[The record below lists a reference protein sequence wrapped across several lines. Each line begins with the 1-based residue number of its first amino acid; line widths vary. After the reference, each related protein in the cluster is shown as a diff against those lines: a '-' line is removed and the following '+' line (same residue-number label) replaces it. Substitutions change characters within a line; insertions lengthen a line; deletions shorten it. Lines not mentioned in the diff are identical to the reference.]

1 MREQKRRSRKSSIKE
16 NVNYVQDWLPIENNI
31 NGMFVIKDSAF
42 GNRYVKVL
50 EVMPTNFHLKS
61 NRDKNYIIEMFRQ
74 FVKIAPKSFQICLT
88 TMDTDTTEM
97 VNHIKKA
104 TVGESELILDERN
117 KYIDKIKSLSSKDAI
132 RKRCLIVYDYEG
144 SRDGT
149 VSTDVY
155 QIASEME
162 ETKIQLQTA
171 LNRMGNRVV
180 AHDNEERF
188 LAEVMY
194 RYLNKHSIR
203 TEGFE
208 ERVSRIYYDSQKIQH
223 SAKPEIDVRDYFAP
237 RGIDDSNPDF
247 CIIDGIYHTYM
258 YLNPRTYP
266 VSVIGGWIDIILD
279 YGNTVDISLHF
290 KKRLRERELS
300 NLKRGMRFN
309 QASLNSK
316 NEGDE
321 AVEGIVDAYHTSSFI
336 RQKMQ
341 NDGEDLYDGCI
352 MLDIMATN
360 YDELKKIRSRIKS
373 NLKGYDI
380 YLGECYAR
388 CLDAEKMMLPIN
400 YKDGVIFKKASR
412 NFLTSSIASTYPF
425 TQYELFDPKGVL
437 FGINA
442 LNSSLVSIN
451 LFNTKMFKNANAI
464 ILGSS
469 GSGKTFLEQL
479 LGRAMRLTG
488 MKVMFVLPMKGH
500 EYQKGCEKLG
510 GTYIKLSP
518 GTANCVNLFEIR
530 PESRLDENMV
540 AESAE
545 YIKASLLSKKMTQ
558 IKTFI
563 QLLMRGDRL
572 SVVEENYLD
581 DYLTRLYSSFGITNE
596 EVSIYNEDGSLKT
609 MPIFSDFYNLI
620 KDDKRMEKVASSMIP
635 FVNGTCRNMNGQ
647 TNVNLDNKYIIFDVD
662 ADDIPESLH
671 PAFLFIATDLCYDA
685 MKKSRT
691 EECVLFLDEV
701 WRLMVNEFSSEFIFK
716 LTKIVRGYG
725 SSVVVATQDL
735 ADFLSFGDGKY
746 GKQILNNATNKIV
759 LSMEYDSVE
768 YIQDILNLNDTEKKD
783 IVSFERGSGMLISN
797 KDRLSIYFTATQDEI
812 DTFTTDINVLKR
824 IQSEKE
830 QSKEEAI
837 KRTAEVENKRKEMYF

>member
-1 MREQKRRSRKSSIKE
+1 MKERRKSSEK
-16 NVNYVQDWLPIENNI
+16 NSVKSDASYVQDWLPIENI
-31 NGMFVIKDSAF
+31 LNGMLILKDGVF
-42 GNRYVKVL
+42 GKRYVKVL

-74 FVKIAPKSFQICLT
+74 WVKIAPMSFQICLT
-88 TMDTDTTEM
+88 TMDTDTTDL
-97 VNHIKKA
+97 VNHIKKS
-104 TVGESELILDERN
+104 TIGESEAILDERN
-117 KYIDKIKSLSSKDAI
+117 KYIEKIRSLSSKDAI
-132 RKRCLIVYDYEG
+132 RKRCLIVYEYEG
-144 SRDGT
+144 SKDGT
-149 VSTDVY
+149 FSNDIY
-155 QIASEME
+155 EIAAEME
-162 ETKIQLQTA
+162 ETKMQLQVG
-171 LNRMGNRVV
+171 LNRMGNRVMV
-180 AHDNEERF
+180 HEDEDRF
-188 LAEVMY
+188 LGDMLY
-194 RYLNKHSIR
+194 RYLNKRSVKF
-203 TEGFE
+203 ESFE
-208 ERVSRIYYDSQKIQH
+208 ERVSRIYYDSQKIQRTSH
-223 SAKPEIDVRDYFAP
+223 PEIDVTDYFAP
-237 RGIDDSNPDF
+237 RGLDESNPEF
-247 CIIDGIYHTYM
+247 NIIDGIYHTYM
-258 YLNPRTYP
+258 YVNPNTYP
-266 VSVIGGWIDIILD
+266 VKVPGGWIDIILD
-279 YGNTVDISLHF
+279 YGNAVDISLHF
-290 KKRLRERELS
+290 KKRIRERELS

-309 QASLNSK
+309 LASLDSK
-316 NEGDE
+316 SEGDE
-321 AVEGIVDAYHTSSFI
+321 SVEEIVDSYQTAAYI

-352 MLDIMATN
+352 MLDIMAAT
-360 YDELKKIRSRIKS
+360 YEDMKKIRARIKS

-400 YKDGVIFKKASR
+400 YKDRVIFKKASR

-437 FGINA
+437 LGINA

-479 LGRAMRLTG
+479 IGRAMRLSG
-488 MKVMFVLPMKGH
+488 IKVMFVLPMKGH
-500 EYQKGCEKLG
+500 EYQKGCEKLN

-518 GTANCVNLFEIR
+518 GTDNCVNLFEIR
-530 PESRLDENMV
+530 PESKLDENMI
-540 AESAE
+540 AEGAD

-563 QLLMRGDRL
+563 RLLMREDKL
-572 SVVEENYLD
+572 TVIEENYLD
-581 DYLTRLYSSFGITNE
+581 DYLTKLYSRFGITNDE
-596 EVSIYNEDGSLKT
+596 ISIYREDGSIKT
-609 MPIFSDFYNLI
+609 MPTFSDFYNLI
-620 KDDKRMEKVASSMIP
+620 KDDVRMEKISSSMIP

-725 SSVVVATQDL
+725 SSVIVATQDL

-797 KDRLSIYFTATQDEI
+797 KDRLSIYFAATQDEI

-824 IQSEKE
+824 IERENKLNKKE
-830 QSKEEAI
+830 YVSDEPPVESKEE
-837 KRTAEVENKRKEMYF
+837 VYF